1 MRALSRRPAGLRGRW
16 PKLFNWFERAH
27 AYYFSLPRLKFEAM
41 TLGLALLFGLLVM
54 PALIYLPGSYI
65 AQGLRQRRRVRAV
78 LRFLQGPV
86 RAAPELL
93 DRARGAVRVP
103 ELCSGFSGSSFASYK

>member
-1 MRALSRRPAGLRGRW
+1 MRALSRRPAGSTGAW
-16 PKLFNWFERAH
+16 TKLFNWFERARD
-27 AYYFSLPRLKFEAM
+27 YYFSLPRPKFEAM

-54 PALIYLPGSYI
+54 PSLIYLAGHYMLKRI
-65 AQGLRQRRRVRAV
+65 RQRRTVRAV

-93 DRARGAVRVP
+93 DRARRA
-103 ELCSGFSGSSFASYK
+103 LSSSSRSFRLFRLILRKL